1 MLASMVVEMVKVTPT
16 TVPMVLRLIL
26 IVPMLVVCL
35 LVTVMIIFVVMVVAF
50 VMMVPPWVVTHGF
63 LVSFLVGYAVYGY

>member
-16 TVPMVLRLIL
+16 TVQMVLRL
-26 IVPMLVVCL
+26 
-35 LVTVMIIFVVMVVAF
+35 TVMLIFVVVVVAF
-50 VMMVPPWVVTHGF
+50 VMMVPPRVVTHGF